1 MLKNFQKKINK
12 KNIGNFCYIKLVFI
26 KKYSIDIQQLI
37 FLIEKLTYFVFLK
50 KN

>member
-1 MLKNFQKKINK
+1 MKWKWKFLLHK
-12 KNIGNFCYIKLVFI
+12 I
-26 KKYSIDIQQLI
+26 KKYSIDVQQLI